1 MVLKIIKSCQSVF
14 FVSPGEKEAES
25 FLLYGPLFGRLLLPA
40 RAPLRLI
47 KDFELVLHSLIMGF
61 VDVLFKSFFFFFLL
75 FKHLSFDVVCE
86 TLWEL
91 ADVAL
96 VLEEGHNHLLHPR
109 AEVL

>member
-1 MVLKIIKSCQSVF
+1 MSIRFSFCVITKQR
-14 FVSPGEKEAES
+14 SPGEKEAES

-40 RAPLRLI
+40 RAPLRFI
-47 KDFELVLHSLIMGF
+47 NDFDLVLHT
-61 VDVLFKSFFFFFLL
+61 DVFYLLFKSFFFYFLL
-75 FKHLSFDVVCE
+75 FRHLSFDVVCE
-86 TLWEL
+86 TLREL

>member
-1 MVLKIIKSCQSVF
+1 MSVCF
-14 FVSPGEKEAES
+14 FRVITKQHWSPGEKEAES

-40 RAPLRLI
+40 RAPLRFI
-47 KDFELVLHSLIMGF
+47 KDFEFVLHSLDF
-61 VDVLFKSFFFFFLL
+61 VDLLFKSFFFHFFL
-75 FKHLSFDVVCE
+75 FRHLSFDVVCE

>member
-1 MVLKIIKSCQSVF
+1 
-14 FVSPGEKEAES
+14 
-25 FLLYGPLFGRLLLPA
+25 
-40 RAPLRLI
+40 
-47 KDFELVLHSLIMGF
+47 MGF
-61 VDVLFKSFFFFFLL
+61 DDVLFKSFFLFFLL

>member
-40 RAPLRLI
+40 RAPLRFI
-47 KDFELVLHSLIMGF
+47 NDFDLVFILF
-61 VDVLFKSFFFFFLL
+61 FYVLFKSFFFYYLL
-75 FKHLSFDVVCE
+75 FRHLSFDVVCE

>member
-1 MVLKIIKSCQSVF
+1 
-14 FVSPGEKEAES
+14 
-25 FLLYGPLFGRLLLPA
+25 
-40 RAPLRLI
+40 
-47 KDFELVLHSLIMGF
+47 MGF
-61 VDVLFKSFFFFFLL
+61 DDVLFKSFFLFFLL

-109 AEVL
+109 AKVL